1 MLHIQL
7 KRTHFRIECFPRG
20 PLASKMA
27 IFTFHSCLMVFEI
40 AFHLS
45 FSLSRR
51 GKDERRRRRVEIDT
65 NFGEGLTDKS
75 ESEEA
80 FVIDIF

>member
-1 MLHIQL
+1 M
-7 KRTHFRIECFPRG
+7 G
-20 PLASKMA
+20 
-27 IFTFHSCLMVFEI
+27 
-40 AFHLS
+40 
-45 FSLSRR
+45 
-51 GKDERRRRRVEIDT
+51 GGGGVEIDT